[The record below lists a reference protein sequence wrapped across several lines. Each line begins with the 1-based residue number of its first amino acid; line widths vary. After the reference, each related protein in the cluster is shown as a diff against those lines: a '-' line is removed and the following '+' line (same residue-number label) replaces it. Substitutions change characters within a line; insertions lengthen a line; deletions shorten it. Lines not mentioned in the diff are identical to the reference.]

1 MKDVVM
7 LSTRHGPMCALAGD
21 AYVTRSLQL
30 YGEYGHDEVDLF
42 RQVVKPGMTVVE
54 AGANIG
60 AHNHAPSDV
69 FNG

>member
-42 RQVVKPGMTVVE
+42 RQVVKPGMTAVE